1 MIQIRKAKT
10 MDISSIKKLLYE
22 VHQVHYNVRPDL
34 FKAGCRK
41 YNDDE
46 VLAFIHS
53 KDTPIFVAVLEDE
66 VVGYAFCIPKQ
77 LYNHPSMVD
86 IRTLYIDDFCIEESV
101 RGKQIGKRLYEYV
114 LQYAKNQGFYN
125 VTLNVWADNADA
137 VNFYKKIGMQ
147 IQKIGMEVIL

>member
-77 LYNHPSMVD
+77 IYNHPSMVD

-114 LQYAKNQGFYN
+114 LQYAKDQGFYN
-125 VTLNVWADNADA
+125 VTLNVWADNVDA

>member
-77 LYNHPSMVD
+77 IYNHPSMVD

-101 RGKQIGKRLYEYV
+101 RGKQIGKRLYECV
-114 LQYAKNQGFYN
+114 LQYAKDQGFYN
-125 VTLNVWADNADA
+125 VTLNVWADNVDA